1 MRVRNVKRARHDLS
15 PGGFRTV
22 ARFAF
27 EPTDGVLIYD
37 CSIVRAPDG
46 RMLVYGPSSKVGAQ
60 TISLAPEV
68 RRELIEMMTNEV
80 GFDDDIQF
88 AA

>member
-1 MRVRNVKRARHDLS
+1 MRIKNVKRARHELS
-15 PGGFRTV
+15 PSGFRTLV
-22 ARFAF
+22 RFAF

-37 CSIVRAPDG
+37 CTIVKAPDG
-46 RMLVYGPSSKVGAQ
+46 RLLIYGPSSRAGAQ

-68 RRELIEMMTNEV
+68 RRDILEMMTHEV
-80 GFDDDIQF
+80 GFDEDTSC